1 LLINDAKLQQ
11 ELTLKRHEMAKKKVA
26 IWQQKKGYSIL
37 KATDRKS
44 SVICFSLATVSIYI
58 FI

>member
-11 ELTLKRHEMAKKKVA
+11 EPILKRHEMTKKNVA

-37 KATDRKS
+37 NAPEGN
-44 SVICFSLATVSIYI
+44 VILF
-58 FI
+58 